1 MFNAKYKLDIKKKV
15 LKHWTRAV
23 ISCILEKSLFLITCA
38 NKLCTLY
45 RHLLIVCHCLART
58 LYICVN
64 REKPEYSNEKERGA
78 MLGAEEHG
86 SEVAR
91 LLLRISQ
98 EYEAAQ
104 RGLTGLAFG
113 TSKHEFITAK
123 MENMGQ
129 LHSELQSIVGEEAI
143 ALIADALESL

>member
-1 MFNAKYKLDIKKKV
+1 MLDIKKKV
-15 LKHWTRAV
+15 LKDWTRAV

-64 REKPEYSNEKERGA
+64 REKVEYSNEKERGA

-91 LLLRISQ
+91 LVLRITR
-98 EYEAAQ
+98 EYEAAHV
-104 RGLTGLAFG
+104 GLNDFAC
-113 TSKHEFITAK
+113 
-123 MENMGQ
+123 
-129 LHSELQSIVGEEAI
+129 
-143 ALIADALESL
+143 